1 MVGYYNVCNDCG
13 MKMTDDNQEEH
24 LTWKADNGGKGSY
37 HYEEEYVQTGTKTVE
52 DKKWVEPHDEKVVSG
67 GHYEYR

>member
-1 MVGYYNVCNDCG
+1 
-13 MKMTDDNQEEH
+13 MKMTDDDQMDEH
-24 LTWKADNGGKGSY
+24 LLWEVRENGGRGSY